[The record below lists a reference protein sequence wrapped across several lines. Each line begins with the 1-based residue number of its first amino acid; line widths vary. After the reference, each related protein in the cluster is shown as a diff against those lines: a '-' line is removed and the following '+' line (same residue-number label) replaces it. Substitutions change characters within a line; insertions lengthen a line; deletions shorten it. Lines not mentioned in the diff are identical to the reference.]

1 MSNNVSNYKNMI
13 ANIYKTNLKY
23 YAFAHFP
30 REAEDLLGQ
39 TVEYF
44 LDSYDVF
51 QKSNYQQLEA
61 NMIMK
66 IKNLR
71 IDLIRTENSKSLI
84 AEIID
89 PGDLE
94 EIGKNIEKGNK
105 LSIKEIKELNAQLE
119 DNNLKKIIYR
129 GVSQNI
135 SGSDDFGQ
143 SEIDK
148 SQQLTDEDPLKNIK
162 LKQAYDMVDQL
173 GKKCSELIRAQVTK
187 ELKYKQIAKE
197 FNMKMGTVMTNLSRC
212 WKKLEELKNAK

>member
-1 MSNNVSNYKNMI
+1 MDKLTIIKPPKGITGIN
-13 ANIYKTNLKY
+13 
-23 YAFAHFP
+23 F
-30 REAEDLLGQ
+30 RELY
-39 TVEYF
+39 EYRE
-44 LDSYDVF
+44 LAWV
-51 QKSNYQQLEA
+51 
-61 NMIMK
+61 
-66 IKNLR
+66 
-71 IDLIRTENSKSLI
+71 
-84 AEIID
+84 
-89 PGDLE
+89 
-94 EIGKNIEKGNK
+94 

-119 DNNLKKIIYR
+119 DKNLKKIIYR